1 MQPCRTPFEIGNAS
15 ERTPSTLTLPSI
27 PLCSDCR
34 IRVNLSVQPN
44 LLNTVQKPS
53 LFTVSKAFERSTKRC
68 NGPCF
73 VLCIFLVVDEQQ
85 GSCQLFICSAWNHT
99 ETLGV

>member
-44 LLNTVQKPS
+44 LLNTVQRPS
-53 LFTVSKAFERSTKRC
+53 LFTVSKAFERSTKTVYR
-68 NGPCF
+68 
-73 VLCIFLVVDEQQ
+73 
-85 GSCQLFICSAWNHT
+85 SLFCSVHFFTIIIQYTIYSTIYYILNT
-99 ETLGV
+99 IYYIQ